1 MRFLIKEQPLTDGK
15 SDVRNR
21 RRVIVPLLDW
31 ELMTDDDI
39 TRTDSSSGIQPL
51 SKTPANFQ
59 LWFLSFLFPIA
70 FFFLFTFMFT
80 LYFFLILFV
89 RNVATRTC
97 FLFRVERL
105 ELNFPHV
112 FRLQAASC
120 FSVSALISPPP
131 NQSHQP
137 QHRIYE
143 SQLQDVDTGACTAP
157 HSPSLTYIQMLFN
170 LYLPIWF
177 LSFHLVLSPMC
188 LCCRETD
195 LCKPDTWHRNTL
207 LFKRGFLN

>member
-59 LWFLSFLFPIA
+59 LWFLSFIPPLLSFSSLHSCSLFLS
-70 FFFLFTFMFT
+70 FFLSHSVSLSEMW
-80 LYFFLILFV
+80 L
-89 RNVATRTC
+89 
-97 FLFRVERL
+97 L
-105 ELNFPHV
+105 EPVSCSEARRASGIEFPHV

-157 HSPSLTYIQMLFN
+157 LSPSLTYIQMLFN
-170 LYLPIWF
+170 LYLHISISPS
-177 LSFHLVLSPMC
+177 SFVSHVS
-188 LCCRETD
+188 
-195 LCKPDTWHRNTL
+195 L
-207 LFKRGFLN
+207 L